1 MRSYLL
7 LHDLTADALHR
18 VTVMVDL
25 PQTSRLDDPGRLH
38 GAALDPLREVGL
50 NQLTI
55 QATLAG
61 GLDAQALGV
70 LAADLALGGTLV
82 VLTPWLAPVVVL
94 AVSALVAITAV
105 IVAPRKY
112 GATLRSLLQDAEA
125 LLATQADAADGALR
139 WLIVE
144 DLTDALDAN
153 ARTLRFKSYLVTAAI
168 ALLLLSVLLILPHN
182 P

>member
-1 MRSYLL
+1 MTEPPR
-7 LHDLTADALHR
+7 A
-18 VTVMVDL
+18 
-25 PQTSRLDDPGRLH
+25 SRLDDPRRLH
-38 GAALDPLREVGL
+38 GAALDPLRQVGL

-61 GLDAQALGV
+61 DLDAQALGV

-94 AVSALVAITAV
+94 AVSALVAISAIA
-105 IVAPRKY
+105 IVSRNY
-112 GATLRSLLQDAEA
+112 GTTLRGLLDKAEA
-125 LLATQADAADGALR
+125 LLPTRADGADEALR

-144 DLTDALDAN
+144 DLNNALDAN
-153 ARTLRFKSYLVTAAI
+153 AKILRFKGDLVTGAI
-168 ALLLLSVLLILPHN
+168 GLLFLSVLLILAHN

>member
-1 MRSYLL
+1 MRRGPRP
-7 LHDLTADALHR
+7 ADALRGVHEMAEPTR
-18 VTVMVDL
+18 
-25 PQTSRLDDPGRLH
+25 TSRLDDPGRLH

-55 QATLAG
+55 QAALAS

-82 VLTPWLAPVVVL
+82 VLTSWLAPVLVL

-105 IVAPRKY
+105 IVTPRKY
-112 GATLRSLLQDAEA
+112 GTTLRSLLDKAEA
-125 LLATQADAADGALR
+125 LLPTRAEGADEALR

-144 DLTDALDAN
+144 DLNDALDAN
-153 ARTLRFKSYLVTAAI
+153 GRFLRFKGNLVTGAI
-168 ALLLLSVLLILPHN
+168 GLLFLSVLLILAHN

>member
-1 MRSYLL
+1 MF
-7 LHDLTADALHR
+7 TKAL
-18 VTVMVDL
+18 
-25 PQTSRLDDPGRLH
+25 G
-38 GAALDPLREVGL
+38 LDPLREVGL
-50 NQLTI
+50 NKLTN

-70 LAADLALGGTLV
+70 LAAVLALGGTLV
-82 VLTPWLAPVVVL
+82 ALTPWLAPVVVI

-105 IVAPRKY
+105 TVAPRNY

-125 LLATQADAADGALR
+125 LGETHADDADGALR
-139 WLIVE
+139 RLIVE

-153 ARTLRFKSYLVTAAI
+153 ARTMRFKSYLVAAAI
-168 ALLLLSVLLILPHN
+168 ALLLVSVLLILAHN

>member
-1 MRSYLL
+1 MKTTCGS
-7 LHDLTADALHR
+7 
-18 VTVMVDL
+18 
-25 PQTSRLDDPGRLH
+25 P
-38 GAALDPLREVGL
+38 ALDPLREVGL

-94 AVSALVAITAV
+94 AVSALVALTAV
-105 IVAPRKY
+105 AVASRNH
-112 GATLRSLLQDAEA
+112 GATLRSLLQDAEV
-125 LLATQADAADGALR
+125 LLETKADGADGALR
-139 WLIVE
+139 WLIVQNLS
-144 DLTDALDAN
+144 DTLDAN
-153 ARTLRFKSYLVTAAI
+153 ARTLRVKGYLVTGAI
-168 ALLLLSVLLILPHN
+168 ALFLLCVMLILAHN

>member
-1 MRSYLL
+1 MRVHS
-7 LHDLTADALHR
+7 A
-18 VTVMVDL
+18 
-25 PQTSRLDDPGRLH
+25 S
-38 GAALDPLREVGL
+38 LDPLREVGL

-70 LAADLALGGTLV
+70 LAADLALVGTLV

-105 IVAPRKY
+105 AVASRSY
-112 GATLRSLLQDAEA
+112 GATLRSLLADAEV
-125 LLATQADAADGALR
+125 LLETQAKGVDGALR

-144 DLTDALDAN
+144 DLNYTLNAN
-153 ARTLRFKSYLVTAAI
+153 AKTLRFKGYLVTSSI
-168 ALLLLSVLLILPHN
+168 ALLLLGVLLILAYKP
-182 P
+182 